1 MTGGRVLAIP
11 IVCAGLGVSMLHAG
25 DFSSY
30 RGMQFGMN
38 LSTAAKQAG
47 TSPTEARIVHPRP
60 AVIQEI
66 DWQPQP
72 PVLADP
78 VKDRKSTRL
87 NSSHIQKSRMPS
99 SA

>member
-1 MTGGRVLAIP
+1 
-11 IVCAGLGVSMLHAG
+11 MLHAG

-47 TSPTEARIVHPRP
+47 TSPTEARTVHPRP

-66 DWQPQP
+66 DWQPRP

-78 VKDRKSTRL
+78 VKADPVKDGLLCFFTESCFVL
-87 NSSHIQKSRMPS
+87 SSPTIATKSRG
-99 SA
+99 

>member
-11 IVCAGLGVSMLHAG
+11 IVCAGLGLSMLHAG

-47 TSPTEARIVHPRP
+47 TSPSEARTVHPWP

-66 DWQPQP
+66 A
-72 PVLADP
+72 LHE
-78 VKDRKSTRL
+78 RL
-87 NSSHIQKSRMPS
+87 SSFASYSERNGLLWSVTYMRRLHPR
-99 SA
+99 AVR